1 MVRWL
6 VVALLG
12 LAVLS
17 CAVRKPTQR
26 ESVVA
31 EYQHSK
37 RAEVLSALS
46 KILADRKIPIAKTD
60 ATHGS
65 IVTDSFEVIP
75 EYCDCGM
82 NFFGAQYPGTRRGQ
96 MRITIRGEGEVTI
109 KFEFET
115 LLTIRT
121 NNRKVKCTS
130 FGILENEILK
140 QLDKALGVV
149 REHAEN

>member
-37 RAEVLSALS
+37 RAEVMAALV
-46 KILADRKIPIAKTD
+46 KILSDRKIPIARTNV
-60 ATHGS
+60 THGS

-121 NNRKVKCTS
+121 NNRKVTCTS
-130 FGILENEILK
+130 FGILENEILQ

>member
-1 MVRWL
+1 MIRWL
-6 VVALLG
+6 VVAILG

-26 ESVVA
+26 ESVIA
-31 EYQHSK
+31 EYQHSR
-37 RAEVLSALS
+37 RAEVMTALG
-46 KILADRKIPIAKTD
+46 KILADRKIHIARTD

-96 MRITIRGEGEVTI
+96 MRITISGEREVAI
-109 KFEFET
+109 KFEFGT

-130 FGILENEILK
+130 FGILENEILQ

-149 REHAEN
+149 REHAED

>member
-1 MVRWL
+1 MIRWL
-6 VVALLG
+6 VVAILG

-26 ESVVA
+26 ESVIA
-31 EYQHSK
+31 EYQHSR
-37 RAEVLSALS
+37 RAEVMTALG
-46 KILADRKIPIAKTD
+46 KILADRKIHIARTD

-96 MRITIRGEGEVTI
+96 MRITISGEREVAI
-109 KFEFET
+109 KFEFGT

-130 FGILENEILK
+130 FGILENEILQ